1 MTNISKHKQKDRFV
15 DSVGRVVFTSD
26 GLADLL
32 IEGREIDGLFS
43 EVSVDALK
51 YNQFSDKEKLIL
63 YDDEMASETIE
74 EYDRKAV
81 SSWKTPE
88 KYYEI
93 DLNAWLLA
101 RCSDEIQKDRVRKE
115 LNMYEERNL
124 FPLLKHLIYLIEHFR
139 KNDIVWG
146 VGRGSCCASYI
157 LYLIGVHRVDSI
169 KYNIEI
175 EEFLR

>member
-1 MTNISKHKQKDRFV
+1 MTNISKHKDRFI
-15 DSVGRVVFTSD
+15 DGIGRVVFTSD

-32 IEGREIDGLFS
+32 INGKEINGLLS
-43 EVSVDALK
+43 EVSDDSLK
-51 YNQFSDKEKLIL
+51 YNQFSSKGKLVL
-63 YDDEMASETIE
+63 YDNEMASETIE
-74 EYDRKAV
+74 EYDRKAT
-81 SSWKTPE
+81 SNWKTPE
-88 KYYEI
+88 KYDEI
-93 DLNAWLLA
+93 DLNAWLLT
-101 RCSDEIQKDRVRKE
+101 RCLDEIQKDRVRKE

-124 FPLLKHLIYLIEHFR
+124 FPLLRHLIYLIEHFR
-139 KNDIVWG
+139 KNNIVWG

>member
-1 MTNISKHKQKDRFV
+1 MTNISKHKDRFV

-32 IEGREIDGLFS
+32 IEGKEIDGLFAEPS
-43 EVSVDALK
+43 DDTLK
-51 YNQFSDKEKLIL
+51 YNKFSSRGELIL
-63 YDDEMASETIE
+63 YDDQLASETIE
-74 EYDRKAV
+74 EYDEKAT
-81 SSWKTPE
+81 SNWKTPE
-88 KYYEI
+88 EFRKI
-93 DLNAWLLA
+93 DLKEWLLS

-139 KNDIVWG
+139 KNNIVWG
-146 VGRGSCCASYI
+146 VGRGSCCSSYI

-175 EEFLR
+175 KEFLR

>member
-1 MTNISKHKQKDRFV
+1 MTNISNSKHKDKFV

-32 IEGREIDGLFS
+32 IKGKKIDGLLS
-43 EVSVDALK
+43 EVSGDSLK
-51 YNQFSDKEKLIL
+51 YNQFSSKGKLIL
-63 YDDEMASETIE
+63 YDNEMASETIE
-74 EYDRKAV
+74 EYDRKAT
-81 SSWKTPE
+81 SNWKTPE
-88 KYYEI
+88 KYDEI
-93 DLNAWLLA
+93 DLNEWLLA
-101 RCSDEIQKDRVRKE
+101 RCLAEIQKDRVRKE

-139 KNDIVWG
+139 KNNIVWG

-169 KYNIEI
+169 KYNIKI

>member
-1 MTNISKHKQKDRFV
+1 LTNISRHKDKFV

-32 IEGREIDGLFS
+32 INGKEIDGLLS
-43 EVSVDALK
+43 EVCDNALK
-51 YNQFSDKEKLIL
+51 YNQFSNKGKLIL
-63 YDDEMASETIE
+63 YNDEVASETIE
-74 EYDRKAV
+74 EYDRKAT
-81 SSWKTPE
+81 SKWKTPE
-88 KYYEI
+88 KYHEI
-93 DLNAWLLA
+93 DLNNWLLT

-124 FPLLKHLIYLIEHFR
+124 FPLLKHLIYLVDHFR
-139 KNDIVWG
+139 KNNIVWG
-146 VGRGSCCASYI
+146 VGRGSCCSSYI